1 MTAPQPERSTR
12 PAPEVIGVMLAAMI
26 YAVVGVGI
34 IVASTVPGDVPTPS
48 PTGSAAVSTPR
59 PAEETINPSL
69 VTLVRET
76 NVRILALGTELEALL
91 VLDPFVTGDV
101 ISKVKE
107 ISAAATFGKGIVD
120 RIAIQPGGD
129 AIAPPL
135 RDAYN
140 RIVAAADTALS
151 VPFADRVAVRRGA
164 EAVVA
169 ALVGLPDIDA
179 LLAAVEGTPA
189 PSAPVPTAS
198 AECGGDVDSDTD
210 PDRDADTDP
219 AADADGRT
227 DRWRV
232 VDPVAVGT
240 AERPEPAHERRLRD
254 RPRAVGSRARARRG
268 RHPRADHDRAVRR
281 QGVGGRD
288 RSRRGAGAP
297 SAASVEQGG
306 LTLESGRT
314 YVVSLAVRSTAA
326 REIRIRLDD
335 RSWRGHRQPGPAGHL
350 VVDHCVVP
358 GDAHRTVPGCDD
370 PSRSRCVQSTN
381 LAGRGIPGLTGSA
394 PRCIVG

>member
-198 AECGGDVDSDTD
+198 PS
-210 PDRDADTDP
+210 
-219 AADADGRT
+219 AAAT
-227 DRWRV
+227 
-232 VDPVAVGT
+232 PTPTPTPTATPTPTPPPTPT
-240 AERPEPAHERRLRD
+240 AEPTDGASSTPSPSAPPSGPNQLTNGGFEIGLEPWALVLAPGAAGTLERTTIE
-254 RPRAVGSRARARRG
+254 PFAGKGSAVVTVTS
-268 RHPRADHDRAVRR
+268 
-281 QGVGGRD
+281 
-288 RSRRGAGAP
+288 GAGAP

-326 REIRIRLDD
+326 REIRIRLTTGLGEVIAS
-335 RSWRGHRQPGPAGHL
+335 RVLSVTSSWT
-350 VVDHCVVP
+350 
-358 GDAHRTVPGCDD
+358 TVSFPVTPIGQFRDV
-370 PSRSRCVQSTN
+370 RLQVE
-381 LAGRGIPGLTGSA
+381 
-394 PRCIVG
+394 VGASSQQIWLDEVSLG